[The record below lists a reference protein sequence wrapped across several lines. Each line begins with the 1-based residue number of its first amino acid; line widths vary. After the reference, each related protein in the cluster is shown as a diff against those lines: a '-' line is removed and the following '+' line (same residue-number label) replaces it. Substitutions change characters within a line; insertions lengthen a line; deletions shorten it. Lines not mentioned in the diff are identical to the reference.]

1 MKKLLTALL
10 LLLCVGSLQAQ
21 NSDENVITSLYFIR
35 HAEKNTS
42 NPSEKDPDLI
52 TEGILRAAHWSLVFD
67 HINFDAIYSTNY
79 KRTRNTALPT
89 VEQKNLTLTLYSP
102 KNFDHLEFLKENKN
116 KTVLIVGHSNTT
128 PFIVNTIIGQALYKQ
143 IEDTNY
149 RNLYIINITESG
161 EIIHQLLAIE

>member
-79 KRTRNTALPT
+79 KRETQR
-89 VEQKNLTLTLYSP
+89 
-102 KNFDHLEFLKENKN
+102 F
-116 KTVLIVGHSNTT
+116 
-128 PFIVNTIIGQALYKQ
+128 
-143 IEDTNY
+143 
-149 RNLYIINITESG
+149 
-161 EIIHQLLAIE
+161 QLLNKRI